1 MKRKGLCVSKT
12 FSVLWSKCINVE
24 NDDQD
29 LPEINSYFTKTTAS
43 LFGANEEEEEK
54 PVGTS
59 VKRKVCQTCC
69 CTYQGNECIICVQNS
84 EFGKL
89 GSLEVDLNN
98 LLSNNVTEFSQQFL
112 DIPEADSPNESVQDI
127 DVKPPTVDE
136 LREIRVANF
145 TEKKEV
151 GIKLNRIIIKN
162 DLIKVFQDIKVSQI
176 RKNFVINLC
185 YNKYAQTLN

>member
-1 MKRKGLCVSKT
+1 M
-12 FSVLWSKCINVE
+12 
-24 NDDQD
+24 
-29 LPEINSYFTKTTAS
+29 
-43 LFGANEEEEEK
+43 
-54 PVGTS
+54 
-59 VKRKVCQTCC
+59 KRKVCQTCC

-112 DIPEADSPNESVQDI
+112 DIPEAGSPNESVQDI

>member
-29 LPEINSYFTKTTAS
+29 LPEIDSYFTKTTAS

-84 EFGKL
+84 EFGKF

-98 LLSNNVTEFSQQFL
+98 LLSNNVTEFLQQLL
-112 DIPEADSPNESVQDI
+112 DIPEAGSPNESVQDI

-162 DLIKVFQDIKVSQI
+162 DLIKAFQDIKVSQI
-176 RKNFVINLC
+176 RKNFVINLR